1 MTWYALE
8 RVYSKRSDEIL
19 CLGLIGLIYGSELRS
34 VAGHQGSLYIR
45 RWLGA
50 YSGALLVCFESVEMT
65 VAYIFVVGVLSY
77 QIRVE

>member
-1 MTWYALE
+1 
-8 RVYSKRSDEIL
+8 
-19 CLGLIGLIYGSELRS
+19 